1 MEVGFVV
8 KVRDAVVHPLTV
20 MIHAIDT
27 NIAPPAVVVSGGLD
41 ALTDCALLDGSR
53 FFKGFSLSFLSYFGE
68 G

>member
-8 KVRDAVVHPLTV
+8 KVRDAVIDPLTV
-20 MIHAIDT
+20 MIHTIDT

-41 ALTDCALLDGSR
+41 ALTDWALLDGLR
-53 FFKGFSLSFLSYFGE
+53 FLKEFCLTFLSYFGK